1 MKKAPTN
8 IVLMLCDDL
17 GYSDLGC
24 YGAGL
29 GTPNLDQLASQ
40 GVQFTQAYN
49 CARCCPSR
57 AALMTG
63 LYPHQAGIG
72 SMTRDAGLR
81 AYSGRLL
88 PDVPTLPEVLQSIG
102 YRTLMSGKWHV
113 GGNHDPHRRE
123 TWQPGSE
130 QQPGPLDRG
139 FDRFYGTLCGAGS
152 YYNPPTLMEED
163 RFIQPDTLDYHY
175 TDAISDKACTQITEA
190 VADGKPFFSYVA
202 YTAPHWPLHA
212 PRDLIRKYEE
222 TFLDGWDTL
231 RNERHERLRDDNLLS
246 RKWPIGQRDAKVR
259 SWQSMNEETRRW
271 EALRMAVY
279 TAMIDQMDAGIG
291 RILQTLDDLKVRD
304 NTLVIFLSDNGGCA
318 EFLRE
323 DGEEDRW
330 PGFYRI
336 PNIDGSLPTVGNIPG
351 RSPGGPDTFMSYDLA
366 WAHASN
372 SPFRLYKSYVHEGGI
387 STPLIIQPP
396 PGKTPVRGRA
406 VNHET
411 VHLIDLIPTIL
422 DYSGAVYPQFWQERL
437 TDSLPGTNL
446 RPILEDKPI
455 NRGTP
460 LYWEHLGNA
469 AIREGDLKLVRENGK
484 DWELYRMD
492 RDRTE
497 TENLAGRYP
506 ADRKRLIERYTD
518 WTQWVGVRPH
528 DEVRQREKEQ
538 LTKVSS
544 GS

>member
-1 MKKAPTN
+1 
-8 IVLMLCDDL
+8 
-17 GYSDLGC
+17 
-24 YGAGL
+24 
-29 GTPNLDQLASQ
+29 
-40 GVQFTQAYN
+40 
-49 CARCCPSR
+49 
-57 AALMTG
+57 
-63 LYPHQAGIG
+63 
-72 SMTRDAGLR
+72 
-81 AYSGRLL
+81 
-88 PDVPTLPEVLQSIG
+88 
-102 YRTLMSGKWHV
+102 
-113 GGNHDPHRRE
+113 
-123 TWQPGSE
+123 
-130 QQPGPLDRG
+130 
-139 FDRFYGTLCGAGS
+139 
-152 YYNPPTLMEED
+152 MEED

-246 RKWPIGQRDAKVR
+246 RKWAIGQRDAKVR

-396 PGKTPVRGRA
+396 SGKTPVRQRA

>member
-1 MKKAPTN
+1 MKQAPTN

-17 GYSDLGC
+17 GFSDLGC

-29 GTPNLDQLASQ
+29 GTPNLDRLAAK

-113 GGNHDPHRRE
+113 GGNLDPHRRQ

-130 QQPGPLDRG
+130 QKPGPLDRG

-163 RFIQPDTLDYHY
+163 RFIQPDSLDYHY
-175 TDAISDKACTQITEA
+175 TEAITDKACAQITEA
-190 VADGKPFFSYVA
+190 VADGKPFFSYVS

-222 TFLDGWDTL
+222 TFLSGWDTL
-231 RNERHERLRDDNLLS
+231 RSERHERLRDDTLLN
-246 RKWPIGQRDAKVR
+246 RKWPISQRDATVR
-259 SWQSMNEETRRW
+259 SWQSLNEKTRRW

-291 RILQTLDDLKVRD
+291 RVLQTLDDLQVRG

-351 RSPGGPDTFMSYDLA
+351 RSPGGPDTFMSYDRA

-396 PGKTPVRGRA
+396 SGKTPVRQRA

-446 RPILEDKPI
+446 RPILEDKPF
-455 NRGTP
+455 RRDTP

-497 TENLAGRYP
+497 TENLADRYP
-506 ADRKRLIERYTD
+506 ADRNRIIERYSD
-518 WTQWVGVRPH
+518 WTQWVGVHPH
-528 DEVRQREKEQ
+528 DEVRQREQEQ
-538 LTKVSS
+538 LTRISS